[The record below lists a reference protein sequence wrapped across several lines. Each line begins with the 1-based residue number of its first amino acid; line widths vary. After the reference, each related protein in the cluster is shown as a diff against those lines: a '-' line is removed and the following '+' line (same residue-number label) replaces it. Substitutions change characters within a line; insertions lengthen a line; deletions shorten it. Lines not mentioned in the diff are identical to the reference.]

1 MKEIFINE
9 NNTLYQAMEKLQN
22 SSKKCLIVLGSREVY
37 KGTLTDGDI
46 RRYILSNKNLND
58 NISKV
63 YNKKSIFFYEKNIDL
78 TKNKDK
84 IISNRVLV
92 VPVINSKRK
101 VVRIIDTEELFTKT
115 KIIKTKKEY
124 IDANVVIMAGGKG
137 SRLSPFTNILP
148 KPLIPINNKTLI
160 EIIINQFSTFKVNKF
175 FISLNY
181 KKEIIKS
188 YLSELDKNYSIKY
201 IVENK
206 ELGTSGS
213 LKLMKN
219 FLKKPFFVT
228 NCDTIINDNFAN
240 ILNFHKEN
248 RNEITLVACIKK
260 ITTPYGVCK
269 IKKNGNLS
277 KIIEKPSRN
286 NLVNTGMYVV
296 NPKVISLI
304 PKEKFFNFNELIEKA
319 IMKNFKVGIYPISEN
334 AWIDVGQWEEYQK
347 AIKIL

>member
-101 VVRIIDTEELFTKT
+101 VVRIIETEELFTKN

-160 EIIINQFSTFKVNKF
+160 EIVINQFSTFKVNKF
-175 FISLNY
+175 TP
-181 KKEIIKS
+181 
-188 YLSELDKNYSIKY
+188 
-201 IVENK
+201 
-206 ELGTSGS
+206 G
-213 LKLMKN
+213 
-219 FLKKPFFVT
+219 
-228 NCDTIINDNFAN
+228 
-240 ILNFHKEN
+240 IL
-248 RNEITLVACIKK
+248 
-260 ITTPYGVCK
+260 
-269 IKKNGNLS
+269 
-277 KIIEKPSRN
+277 
-286 NLVNTGMYVV
+286 
-296 NPKVISLI
+296 LI
-304 PKEKFFNFNELIEKA
+304 R
-319 IMKNFKVGIYPISEN
+319 
-334 AWIDVGQWEEYQK
+334 
-347 AIKIL
+347 